1 MNASYKIALLAAV
14 GLLVLVVG
22 YYATRGP
29 GPDNLTQLNPDP
41 TLDADAQG
49 EAADDADTGETPARR
64 VPELAPS
71 PRRTTP
77 DDTQPPA
84 RRTPPARTAEASEPG
99 ASAVVEIGPPP
110 TDPNTTLGN
119 PVDVLQ
125 DGLDALEELRAA
137 RAESTPAIRATPEPA
152 ETTATLDPTP
162 EATPPA
168 ETTPEATP
176 APEPTPVVE
185 TPATRPERAAR
196 GGVPATYTVQPGDML
211 VHIAERYYGSQAAWE
226 DIAQANPTVDP
237 TRLRVGQE
245 LRLPAPAVAER
256 TRTEPPAPRPGTRER
271 YTVKPGDNLT
281 RIAERFYGDADKW
294 GVIYSHNRDA
304 IGPDPGRL
312 KAGMTLDI
320 PPAVAGAN

>member
-29 GPDNLTQLNPDP
+29 GPDNLTQLTP
-41 TLDADAQG
+41 ADAEVETDAAG
-49 EAADDADTGETPARR
+49 EGDGEPAARPLPEAGPSPRRETPRGT
-64 VPELAPS
+64 PTTGQPT

-77 DDTQPPA
+77 ATNERA
-84 RRTPPARTAEASEPG
+84 EGVGTPTSG
-99 ASAVVEIGPPP
+99 AVVEIGPPP
-110 TDPNTTLGN
+110 TDPLITLRNPRGELIGSGNATTE
-119 PVDVLQ
+119 PP
-125 DGLDALEELRAA
+125 A
-137 RAESTPAIRATPEPA
+137 RSEPIVRATPEPPV
-152 ETTATLDPTP
+152 TTVTTDPATTP
-162 EATPPA
+162 PVGATPVA
-168 ETTPEATP
+168 AT
-176 APEPTPVVE
+176 PEPTPPPVVE
-185 TPATRPERAAR
+185 TPPTRPFSDD
-196 GGVPATYTVQPGDML
+196 PATTEIYTVQAGDML
-211 VHIAERYYGSQAAWE
+211 VHIAERFYGSQAAWE

-281 RIAERFYGDADKW
+281 RIAERFYGDADQW
-294 GVIYSHNRDA
+294 DIIYNHNRDA